1 MSLRLRLALWYG
13 AMTAAVVL
21 LIGLS
26 TYALHSRAHYDDLDQ
41 MLVDAAHHADSQQ
54 VGSLSP
60 SQLAG
65 VLAVPTSP
73 EISTRVV
80 AGEDVIAASP
90 NAAEAP
96 LLDPATVL
104 RRPSGPPFS
113 PLVGLAPPF
122 DSVDAARGAF
132 GLASDSSGERWRI
145 YAVPL
150 DGSDRYLEVSA
161 PLGHLDQSVNSFAW
175 LLAGL
180 GTAGC
185 GAAFLAAWLLAG
197 HALRPIR
204 AVTATAGAIARSRS
218 FSERVP
224 LTSSEDEL
232 KRLASTF
239 NDMLQSL
246 QLAYEGQQRF
256 VADASHELRAPL
268 TGIQANLELLE
279 RHPGMREADRR
290 VAVSEAS
297 EEASRLGR
305 LVAELLEL
313 ARADAGVVIRSQTV
327 ELDRIALEAVN
338 EARHLAARRSI
349 RVDRLDAVTIS
360 GDPDRLKELV
370 LILLDN
376 AIKYTDPRGRIS
388 LRVQRNDA
396 HAEIDVSDNGMGIS
410 DVDLPH
416 VFDRFYRADPARSR
430 DPGGTG
436 LGLSIAR
443 WIAERHGGTV
453 ALASQPGVGT
463 HATVTLPL
471 AA

>member
-41 MLVDAAHHADSQQ
+41 MLVDAAQHDDQQ
-54 VGSLSP
+54 QAGALPTSVLSNLL
-60 SQLAG
+60 S
-65 VLAVPTSP
+65 VPTSP
-73 EISTRVV
+73 EISTRVL
-80 AGEDVIAASP
+80 AGDTVLAGSP
-90 NAAEAP
+90 NVAEAP
-96 LLDPATVL
+96 LLDPSTVL
-104 RRPSGPPFS
+104 LHPSGPAFS

-122 DSVDAARGAF
+122 DSVSTPPGAF
-132 GLASDSSGERWRI
+132 GLASDSSGQRWRVYVI
-145 YAVPL
+145 RL
-150 DGSDRYLEVSA
+150 SDSGRYLEVAA
-161 PLGHLDQSVNSFAW
+161 PLGHLDQSVASFAW
-175 LLAGL
+175 LLVVL
-180 GTAGC
+180 GTLGC

-204 AVTATAGAIARSRS
+204 TVTATAGAIARSRS
-218 FSERVP
+218 FSDRVP

-239 NDMLQSL
+239 NDMLESL
-246 QLAYEGQQRF
+246 QLAYQGQQRF

-279 RHPGMREADRR
+279 RHPGMRDADRR

-297 EEASRLGR
+297 HEASRLGR

-313 ARADAGVVIRSQTV
+313 ARADAGVVIPAQSV
-327 ELDRIALEAVN
+327 DLDRIAVEAVN
-338 EARHLAARRSI
+338 EARHVAAKRSI
-349 RVDRLDAVTIS
+349 EIDRLDPVKVS
-360 GDPDRLKELV
+360 GDPDRLKELL

-376 AIKYTDPRGRIS
+376 AVKYTEPRGRIS
-388 LRVQRNDA
+388 IRLERNGS
-396 HAEIDVSDNGMGIS
+396 HAEVDVGDNGMGIS
-410 DVDLPH
+410 TADLPH
-416 VFDRFYRADPARSR
+416 VFERFYRADPARSR
-430 DPGGTG
+430 DPGGSG

-443 WIAERHGGTV
+443 WIAERHGGTIG
-453 ALASQPGVGT
+453 LTSQPGVGT
-463 HATVTLPL
+463 HAKVTLPL